1 MEYKEDLISYR
12 LEKAQESID
21 AAYLLLSNGMLTSSM
36 NRVYYTMFYAVQAL
50 LVLDN
55 VAFSKHGQVR
65 GYFNREFIK
74 SKKIPIE
81 YGRLYTKAFEYR
93 QKFDYVDF
101 TTPDIRLVSDS
112 IDNAKS
118 FLNQVTTYIQSKG
131 F

>member
-36 NRVYYTMFYAVQAL
+36 NRVYYAMFYAVQAL

-74 SKKIPIE
+74 SKKYPLNTE
-81 YGRLYTKAFEYR
+81 DYTLKRLSIAKNLIMSILPPRTSNSYR
-93 QKFDYVDF
+93 IQL
-101 TTPDIRLVSDS
+101 TTRSL
-112 IDNAKS
+112 
-118 FLNQVTTYIQSKG
+118 F
-131 F
+131 